1 MIICDIIHF
10 IANIFIGFFDFIK
23 MIDIIQTLKSCLLI
37 IPIYVFVQRIHSQT
51 QQRAFKAVSDELVK
65 INDFVIEFIF
75 KIEVLES
82 DTEIDAKT
90 ISELQILKNKIN
102 AHIIYT
108 HEYINGYPYG
118 GPLNYVCFF
127 IFKRYL
133 FLEPKNT
140 TDELEFTYQELIL
153 NDTILSLEKEF
164 INDKK
169 LKPLDDHT
177 LKLDQVAIDKIV
189 ATSRAL
195 LEHLE
200 DNTRKML

>member
-1 MIICDIIHF
+1 MICDLIHF
-10 IANIFIGFFDFIK
+10 IANIFIGFLNFIK
-23 MIDIIQTLKSCLLI
+23 MIDILQILKFSLLV
-37 IPIYVFVQRIHSQT
+37 IPIYVFVQRVHSQT
-51 QQRAFKAVSDELVK
+51 QQRAFKAVSDEIVK

-75 KIEVLES
+75 KIEIIEP

-127 IFKRYL
+127 VFKRYL
-133 FLEPKNT
+133 FLEPKND
-140 TDELEFTYQELIL
+140 TDELELMYQELIL

-164 INDKK
+164 IEDKK
-169 LKPLDDHT
+169 LKPLDDYT
-177 LKLDQVAIDKIV
+177 RKFNQVAIDNIV
-189 ATSRAL
+189 SISRAI

-200 DNTRKML
+200 DNTRTML

>member
-1 MIICDIIHF
+1 MICDLIHF
-10 IANIFIGFFDFIK
+10 IANIFIGFLNFIK
-23 MIDIIQTLKSCLLI
+23 MIDILQILKFSLLV
-37 IPIYVFVQRIHSQT
+37 IPIYVFVQRVHSQT
-51 QQRAFKAVSDELVK
+51 QQRAFKAVSDEIVK

-75 KIEVLES
+75 KIEIIEP

-127 IFKRYL
+127 VFKRYL
-133 FLEPKNT
+133 FLEPKND
-140 TDELEFTYQELIL
+140 TDELELMYQELIL

-164 INDKK
+164 IEDKK
-169 LKPLDDHT
+169 LKPLDDYT
-177 LKLDQVAIDKIV
+177 RKFNQVAIDNIV
-189 ATSRAL
+189 SISRAI

>member
-1 MIICDIIHF
+1 MIFCVIFYF
-10 IANIFIGFFDFIK
+10 IANILIGFFNFLN
-23 MIDIIQTLKSCLLI
+23 MIDILQILKSFLI
-37 IPIYVFVQRIHSQT
+37 IIPVYVFVQRIHSQT
-51 QQRAFKAVSDELVK
+51 QQRAFKAVSDEIVK

-75 KIEVLES
+75 KIEVVEPNSEL
-82 DTEIDAKT
+82 DAKT

-118 GPLNYVCFF
+118 GPFNYVCYF

-133 FLEPKNT
+133 FLEPKNI

-164 INDKK
+164 IEDKK

-177 LKLDQVAIDKIV
+177 LKLDKIAIDKIV

>member
-1 MIICDIIHF
+1 MICDIIHF
-10 IANIFIGFFDFIK
+10 IANIFIGFFNFIK
-23 MIDIIQTLKSCLLI
+23 MIDILQILKLCLLV

-51 QQRAFKAVSDELVK
+51 QQRAFKAVSDEIVK

-75 KIEVLES
+75 KIEVIEPS
-82 DTEIDAKT
+82 AEIDAKT
-90 ISELQILKNKIN
+90 ISELLILKNKIN

-127 IFKRYL
+127 IFKRYV
-133 FLEPKNT
+133 FLKPKKI
-140 TDELEFTYQELIL
+140 TDELEFVYQELIL
-153 NDTILSLEKEF
+153 NDTVLSLEKDF
-164 INDKK
+164 IENKK
-169 LKPLDDHT
+169 LKELDDYT
-177 LKLDQVAIDKIV
+177 LKLDQITIDNIIS
-189 ATSRAL
+189 TSRAL

>member
-1 MIICDIIHF
+1 MICDLIHF
-10 IANIFIGFFDFIK
+10 IANIFIGFLNFIK
-23 MIDIIQTLKSCLLI
+23 MIDILQILKFSLLV
-37 IPIYVFVQRIHSQT
+37 IPIYVFVQRVHSQT
-51 QQRAFKAVSDELVK
+51 QQRAFKAVSDEIVK

-75 KIEVLES
+75 KIEIIEP

-127 IFKRYL
+127 VFKRYL
-133 FLEPKNT
+133 FLEPKNHT
-140 TDELEFTYQELIL
+140 YKLELMYQELYL

-164 INDKK
+164 IEDKK
-169 LKPLDDHT
+169 LKPLDDYT
-177 LKLDQVAIDKIV
+177 RKFNQVAIDNIV
-189 ATSRAL
+189 SISRAI

-200 DNTRKML
+200 DNTRTML

>member
-1 MIICDIIHF
+1 MICDLIHF
-10 IANIFIGFFDFIK
+10 IANIFIGFLNFIK
-23 MIDIIQTLKSCLLI
+23 MIDILQILKFSLLV
-37 IPIYVFVQRIHSQT
+37 IPIYVFVQRVLSQT
-51 QQRAFKAVSDELVK
+51 QQRAFKAVSDEIVK

-75 KIEVLES
+75 KIEIIEP

-127 IFKRYL
+127 VFKRYL
-133 FLEPKNT
+133 FLEPKND
-140 TDELEFTYQELIL
+140 TDELELMYQELIL

-164 INDKK
+164 IEDKK
-169 LKPLDDHT
+169 LKPLDDYT
-177 LKLDQVAIDKIV
+177 RKFNQVAIDNIV
-189 ATSRAL
+189 SISRAI

>member
-1 MIICDIIHF
+1 MICDLIHF
-10 IANIFIGFFDFIK
+10 IANIFIGFLNFIK
-23 MIDIIQTLKSCLLI
+23 MIDILQILKFSLLV
-37 IPIYVFVQRIHSQT
+37 IPIYVFVQRVHSQT
-51 QQRAFKAVSDELVK
+51 QQRAFKAVSDEIVK

-75 KIEVLES
+75 KIEIIEP

-108 HEYINGYPYG
+108 HEDINGYPYG

-127 IFKRYL
+127 VFKRYL
-133 FLEPKNT
+133 FLEPKND
-140 TDELEFTYQELIL
+140 TDELELMYQELIL

-164 INDKK
+164 IEDKK
-169 LKPLDDHT
+169 LKPLDDYT
-177 LKLDQVAIDKIV
+177 RKFNQVAIDNIV
-189 ATSRAL
+189 SISRAI